1 MEEEIEKNLLKEVRE
16 VIFNEEFRAI
26 LRRNLFSMDGGD
38 IGAQMTSDLIQCIQE
53 HSLAENFQSG
63 GVLRLFA

>member
-1 MEEEIEKNLLKEVRE
+1 
-16 VIFNEEFRAI
+16 
-26 LRRNLFSMDGGD
+26 MDGGD

>member
-1 MEEEIEKNLLKEVRE
+1 MRNSEQSKEES
-16 VIFNEEFRAI
+16 
-26 LRRNLFSMDGGD
+26 FSMDGGD